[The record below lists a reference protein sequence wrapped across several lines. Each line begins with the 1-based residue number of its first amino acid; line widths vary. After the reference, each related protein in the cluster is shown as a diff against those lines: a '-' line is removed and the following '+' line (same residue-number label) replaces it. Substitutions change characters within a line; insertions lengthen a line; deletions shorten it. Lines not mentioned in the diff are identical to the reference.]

1 MLSIRRGANAK
12 WLPSRVQFAQQ
23 AILELDRR
31 IMKER
36 CKKLLKNSVLVIF
49 NLVSLDS
56 AVVKYRAYRR
66 ALT

>member
-1 MLSIRRGANAK
+1 MLKGYQAECN
-12 WLPSRVQFAQQ
+12 SRYSVTPRIPTLA
-23 AILELDRR
+23 

-56 AVVKYRAYRR
+56 AVVK
-66 ALT
+66 

>member
-1 MLSIRRGANAK
+1 MKIGANAK

-23 AILELDRR
+23 AILELDRG

-49 NLVSLDS
+49 NLVS
-56 AVVKYRAYRR
+56 
-66 ALT
+66 

>member
-1 MLSIRRGANAK
+1 
-12 WLPSRVQFAQQ
+12 
-23 AILELDRR
+23 
-31 IMKER
+31 MKER

>member
-1 MLSIRRGANAK
+1 MKIGANAK

-23 AILELDRR
+23 AILELDRG

-56 AVVKYRAYRR
+56 AVVKYRAHRR
-66 ALT
+66 ALKS